1 MPENKHIRF
10 LLVIA
15 YITIGYFAL
24 TKVWPLVWPVLA
36 PFIFAFIM
44 ASIATPLANLFK
56 NKLHFPQWLATGT
69 SIISIW
75 VSVLTIAYF
84 ILNKLVTELIQF
96 FSQMPTMINKFS
108 LTLRII
114 NIKWAEYL
122 QTINP
127 DMVQYLN
134 NIISQIN
141 SMLISL
147 IEPVTQ
153 FTINSATSIASSIP
167 SAFIFAVAFILS
179 CIFMTN
185 DYENLKRTL
194 MNQFTIKTRQRIR
207 EIKKYTIIA
216 IKKYL
221 RGMGVILLITF
232 FELFL
237 GLTILKVKYA
247 FPIALLTALVDI
259 FPVFGTGT
267 ILIPW
272 GIITLLSGDYKFAIG
287 IGIIYAVITVIRQ
300 FIEPKVMSKSLGTNP
315 LFTLFSMYVGLKLF
329 GVFGMILGPITS
341 VIILYLQNSGVIHIW
356 KTDDGGEA
364 EDIARRKALAEAE
377 KDKKQAEKQ

>member
-1 MPENKHIRF
+1 MPENKHLRF

-24 TKVWPLVWPVLA
+24 TKVWPLVWPVMS
-36 PFIFAFIM
+36 PFILAFIM
-44 ASIATPLANLFK
+44 AAIATPLAKIFK
-56 NKLHFPQWLATGT
+56 NKLRFPQWLATGA
-69 SIISIW
+69 SLISIW
-75 VSVLTIAYF
+75 VSVLTVAYF
-84 ILNKLVTELIQF
+84 IINKLVRELIQF
-96 FSQMPTMINKFS
+96 FSQMPSMVNKLS

-122 QTINP
+122 QNINP

-134 NIISQIN
+134 DIISKLN
-141 SMLISL
+141 NMLISL
-147 IEPVTQ
+147 IEPATQ
-153 FTINSATSIASSIP
+153 FTISSATNIASSIP
-167 SAFIFAVAFILS
+167 SAFIFTVAFILS

-185 DYENLKRTL
+185 DYENLKRSL
-194 MNQFTIKTRQRIR
+194 MNQFPIKIRQRIR

-216 IKKYL
+216 VKKYI
-221 RGMGVILLITF
+221 RGMGVILFITF

-237 GLTILKVKYA
+237 GLTVLNVRYA

-272 GIITLLSGDYKFAIG
+272 AIISLLSGNYKLAIG
-287 IGIIYAVITVIRQ
+287 LAVIYAIITVVRQ
-300 FIEPKVMSKSLGTNP
+300 FTEPKVMSKSLGTYP
-315 LFTLFSMYVGLKLF
+315 LFTLFSMYVGLKFF

-341 VIILYLQNSGVIHIW
+341 VIILYLQNSGVIRIW

-364 EDIARRKALAEAE
+364 EDIARRKALA
-377 KDKKQAEKQ
+377 KQEENNK